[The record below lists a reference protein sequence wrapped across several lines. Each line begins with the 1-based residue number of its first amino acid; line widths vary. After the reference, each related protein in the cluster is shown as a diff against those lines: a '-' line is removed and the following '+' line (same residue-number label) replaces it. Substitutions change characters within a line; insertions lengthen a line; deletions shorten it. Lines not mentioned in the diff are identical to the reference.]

1 MTMKQTREQFLLA
14 LNSNAY
20 IGMCTSED
28 MKNVIAALD
37 KQIPQEPDYE
47 GDGYWNGELVYDT
60 WICRNC
66 GTKYEVDYD
75 NYECCPKCGQRI
87 KREV

>member
-1 MTMKQTREQFLLA
+1 MSLEEA
-14 LNSNAY
+14 LMLIEAIPEKIWNQLSPSENAA
-20 IGMCTSED
+20 IELII
-28 MKNVIAALD
+28 KNAKL
-37 KQIPQEPDYE
+37 QIPQEPDYE

-75 NYECCPKCGQRI
+75 NYDYCPKCGQLIDR
-87 KREV
+87 R